1 MKTTYKK
8 STALITLALL
18 IGLGACESI
27 DLEVNDNPNS
37 ATPANSDI
45 NLLLNGAMF
54 NFSKWLG
61 EEDED
66 NRDGF
71 EAGMEVVRMLH
82 MYGPLYENAYQPGEF
97 DDIWR
102 QAYGGH
108 LSDIQTIKTLSDEAG
123 LFHHKGV
130 AQILESYTLTTL
142 VDYFGDIPYSTA
154 FQGAD
159 EFNASLDDDAEV
171 YDVAMTLLDE
181 AIDNLSEEP
190 ATSIPSTGDIFY
202 FGDIEKWVTLAKTL
216 KLRIYNNTRLVN
228 PSASLAGINA
238 LLADGDLMDDFSAD
252 GLSED
257 FEVKYGTNAS
267 APDVRHPQFINN
279 YQNTPSGEYMNM
291 YFMNL
296 MVNGFESGPDP
307 RTRYYFYRQ
316 VSDFPAADAQGIF
329 DFPCLAESYPT
340 HYTQGVD
347 AFCTS
352 IGNGYWGRI
361 HGDAQ
366 GLPSDSDKITT
377 WGTYPIGGKFDD
389 DAFEPVGISSG
400 MGGAGI
406 NPIMLSSYVYF
417 IRAEA
422 ALTLGTSDDDEAML
436 AAGIYESI
444 DKVVNF
450 DPIIATTSDFAA
462 GETEIGAYVAEILDA
477 YDNTTSEEEKLNI
490 IMTQAYIAS
499 WGNVVEAYNNY
510 RRTGMPLDMTPTQLE
525 NSGSFIRSFKYPSVA
540 IDNNPNIDPKPNQAV
555 KVFWDLGTTDIDF

>member
-1 MKTTYKK
+1 MKTIYKK
-8 STALITLALL
+8 ITALIALSLL
-18 IGLGACESI
+18 IGLGACESV
-27 DLEVNDNPNS
+27 DLDVNENPNT

-45 NLLLNGAMF
+45 NLLLNGAML

-66 NRDGF
+66 NRIGF

-82 MYGPLYENAYQPGEF
+82 MYGPLYENAFQPGDF
-97 DDIWR
+97 DDVWR
-102 QAYGGH
+102 QAFSGH
-108 LSDIQTIKTLSDEAG
+108 LSDIQTIKTISDEAD

-159 EFNASLDDDAEV
+159 EFNASLDEDAEV

-202 FGDIEKWVTLAKTL
+202 FGDVTKWITLAKTL
-216 KLRIYNNTRLVN
+216 KLRIYNNTRLVD
-228 PSASLAGINA
+228 PSSSLAGINA
-238 LLADGDLMDDFSAD
+238 LLEDGDLIDDISPD

-352 IGNGYWGRI
+352 IGSGYWGRI

-400 MGGAGI
+400 MGGAGV
-406 NPIMLSSYVYF
+406 NPIVLSSFVYF
-417 IRAEA
+417 MRAEA
-422 ALTLGTSDDDEAML
+422 ALTLGTSDNDIEML
-436 AAGIYESI
+436 REGIWSSMN
-444 DKVVNF
+444 KVVNF
-450 DPIIATTSDFAA
+450 DSNTAGSDFAP
-462 GETEIGAYVAEILDA
+462 TDDDLNTYVLEILADYVGA
-477 YDNTTSEEEKLNI
+477 ENDEERLNI
-490 IMTQAYIAS
+490 IMTQAYIAN

-525 NSGSFIRSFKYPSVA
+525 NSGAFIRSFKYPSVA

-555 KVFWDLGTTDIDF
+555 KVFWDLGDSDLDF